1 MKVNDPA
8 RPQRTVE
15 FRRNQLDNG
24 LEIVAEVND
33 EARSCSLGFF
43 VRTGARDETDDVAG
57 VSHFLEHMMFKGT
70 PTRTAAQVNLEF
82 DVLGADYNAFTSEE
96 QTVYHASV
104 LPEYQRRTT
113 ELLADMLRPS
123 LRTEDFDTEKK
134 VIIEEIRMY
143 LDQPPFGADDLVR
156 ALHYGKH
163 PLGRSVL
170 GTVESIEA
178 LPVEK
183 MRAYFERRYSPT
195 NIVIAAAGK
204 VDFDALVEDVQRYC
218 HEWKRIDTDRDIARA
233 VGERKFEVLHKPQS
247 TQEYV
252 IQVADAPASN
262 DPDRYAAKL
271 LAVILGDD
279 SGSRFFWDLVD
290 PGLAES
296 ASFSHHDGQ
305 GSGAFI
311 SYLACDPDL
320 AADNLARLAKIYA
333 DVEAGGVTETEL
345 SQAKSKV
352 NSRLVLSGE
361 RSRGR
366 MFNVGGNWMQRR
378 EYRTIQDDMEAVD
391 KLTVDDLAA
400 VVRKWPITNNTT
412 VVVGPLETIAR
423 P

>member
-8 RPQRTVE
+8 RPRKTVE

-24 LEIVAEVND
+24 LEIVAEVNE

-70 PTRTAAQVNLEF
+70 PTRSAEKLNLDF
-82 DVLGADYNAFTSEE
+82 DVLGAEPNAFTSEE

-104 LPEYQRRTT
+104 LPEYQRQAT
-113 ELLADMLRPS
+113 EILADMLRPS

-143 LDQPPFGADDLVR
+143 LDQPLYGADDLVR

-218 HEWKRIDTDRDIARA
+218 HEWKRIETERDIARA
-233 VGERKFEVLHKPQS
+233 VGETQFHVLHKPKS
-247 TQEYV
+247 TQQYV
-252 IQVADAPASN
+252 IQMADAPAAN
-262 DPDRYAAKL
+262 DTDRYAAKL
-271 LAVILGDD
+271 LAIILGDD
-279 SGSRFFWDLVD
+279 SGSRFFWNLVD

-296 ASFSHHDGQ
+296 ASFSHHENQ

-311 SYLACDPDL
+311 GYLACDPEL
-320 AADNLARLAKIYA
+320 AADNLARLTKIYA
-333 DVEAGGVTETEL
+333 ELEADGVTEAEL
-345 SQAKSKV
+345 AQAKSKV

-361 RSRGR
+361 RSHGR

-378 EYRTIQDDMEAVD
+378 EYRTIHDDMEAVD

-400 VVRKWPITNNTT
+400 VLKKWPITKNTT